1 MNTGLHNPV
10 NVKPQDWKLNLTDS
24 PSIIMTMGF
33 AMMMLLML
41 SLGFVG
47 LTRMANIYWH
57 MEQIVTD
64 RNVKTERAQI
74 MKDALRERALMMHS
88 ISVLTDPFDRD
99 ADALN
104 FDEKGALYANTRQR
118 LESMDLNEGEMS
130 ILARI
135 QTLTQTTQP
144 LVTKAVSLA
153 LDEKPEQAQTLIREK
168 AYPAQK
174 QIAAEI
180 DNLINLEYAET
191 EHAWNEAAESY
202 HSARLLMFALGAA
215 ATVLGLLIA
224 FLVIRHTQQQASTLR
239 HQATFDRLTNL
250 PNRALFADRIQQTIL
265 ISRREKQSFTIIVVD
280 LDRFKE
286 INDALGHHV
295 GDQVLQEVARQSRNC
310 LRESDTFARMGGDE
324 FIILLPSTPNLAG
337 AIATAKKIISAINKP
352 MQVAGQNLEISASL
366 GIALFPEHG
375 EKAEALLRNADA
387 AMYEAKRTQI
397 GYTVYNVDLNQH
409 AEQRMQLHSE
419 LRHAIDNNELVLYYQ
434 PKINFD
440 SGRIT
445 GVEALVRWQHPNRG
459 LLFPDAFIELA
470 ETTGLIKPLTM
481 VVLKMALQQCEL
493 WHKSGLN
500 LTVAVNVS
508 TLSIQDLEF
517 PDQLADILKRFTIPI
532 SLLELEI
539 TETAVMTGTVRAVQC
554 IKRLNDLGTQI
565 AIDDF
570 GTGYS
575 SMSRL
580 KELLVAQIKI
590 DKSFV
595 KDMAV
600 NHNDAVIVRSTV
612 ELGHSLG
619 MKVIAE
625 GVEDQAAWDKL
636 KSIGCDSAQG
646 YYMSRPITVEK
657 LHLWLRESP
666 WGLANIDEIHA
677 VKDTRDIKLKA

>member
-1 MNTGLHNPV
+1 M
-10 NVKPQDWKLNLTDS
+10 KLDITDS
-24 PSIIMTMGF
+24 PSIIMLMGF
-33 AMMMLLML
+33 ALVLVLML

-57 MEQIVTD
+57 MEQIVND
-64 RNVKTERAQI
+64 RNVKTERAQV
-74 MKDALRERALMMHS
+74 MKDALRERALLMHT

-99 ADALN
+99 ADALA
-104 FDEKGALYANTRQR
+104 FDEKGSMYANTRQR
-118 LESMDLNEGEMS
+118 LESMDLNEAELA

-135 QTLTQTTQP
+135 QNLTKITQP
-144 LVTKAVSLA
+144 LVTDAVNLSM
-153 LDEKPEQAQTLIREK
+153 DGKSEEAQSLIREK
-168 AYPAQK
+168 GYPAQK
-174 QIAAEI
+174 NLAAEI

-191 EHAWNEAAESY
+191 ERAWNEAKESY
-202 HSARLLMFALGAA
+202 QSARLLMIALGAA
-215 ATVLGLLIA
+215 ATALGFLIA
-224 FLVIRHTQQQASTLR
+224 FLVIRHSQQQASTLR
-239 HQATFDRLTNL
+239 HQATYDRLTNL
-250 PNRALFADRIQQTIL
+250 PNRALFADRIQQSIL
-265 ISRREKQSFTIIVVD
+265 ISRREKQSFAIIAVD

-286 INDALGHHV
+286 INDAMGHHV
-295 GDQVLQEVARQSRNC
+295 GDLVLQQIARQSREC

-324 FIILLPSTPNLAG
+324 FVILLPSTQYTDG
-337 AIATAKKIISAINKP
+337 AIITAKKIIHAINQP
-352 MQVAGQNLEISASL
+352 MQIAGQRLEISASL
-366 GIALFPEHG
+366 GIAIFPEHG
-375 EKAEALLRNADA
+375 DTAEVLLRNADA
-387 AMYEAKRTQI
+387 AMYEAKRTQL
-397 GYTVYNVDLNQH
+397 GYTVYRADLDQH

-419 LRHAIDNNELVLYYQ
+419 LRHAIENNELALHYQ
-434 PKINFD
+434 PKIRFD
-440 SGRIT
+440 NGRVS
-445 GVEALVRWQHPNRG
+445 GVEALVRWQHPARG

-481 VVLKMALQQCEL
+481 AVLKMALHQCEQ
-493 WHKSGLN
+493 WYQAGLN
-500 LTVAVNVS
+500 LTVAVNIS
-508 TLSIQDLEF
+508 TLSIQDPEF
-517 PDQLADILKRFTIPI
+517 PDQLSELLRHVSIPI

-539 TETAVMTGTVRAVQC
+539 TETAVMTGAARAVKC
-554 IKRLNDLGTQI
+554 IKRLHDLGTQI

-625 GVEDQAAWDKL
+625 GVEDQAAWEKL

-646 YYMSRPITVEK
+646 YYMSRPIPVEK

-666 WGLANIDEIHA
+666 WGLTTL
-677 VKDTRDIKLKA
+677 DTATRNA